1 MNRIE
6 DIDLISRIKD
16 GDTDSLDLLIRR
28 YMGLVRSM
36 VRKTF
41 IVGGEEEDLY
51 QEGLMAIIN
60 AVKLYDSSK
69 NRSFSSFVTTCIKS
83 RIIDAIRTA
92 SRDKHKPLNEASSL
106 SQTKETDLISN
117 ASYQF
122 IDPVDNYLEREW
134 MDNFHKKL
142 NDLLTQQ
149 QKDILELYFKG
160 YSYSEI
166 SKKVNL
172 PIKKIDNTLL
182 AIKNKIR
189 KEQSKFL

>member
-1 MNRIE
+1 MNKIDDNQLIE
-6 DIDLISRIKD
+6 SIRN

-28 YMGLVRSM
+28 YMGLARSM
-36 VRKTF
+36 VRKSF
-41 IVGGEEEDLY
+41 LVGGEEEDLY

-60 AVKLYDSSK
+60 AVKLYDKTK

-83 RIIDAIRTA
+83 RIIDTIRTA
-92 SRDKHKPLNEASSL
+92 TRYKHKPLNEASSL
-106 SQTKETDLISN
+106 SQTNEADLISN
-117 ASYQF
+117 TPNQI
-122 IDPVDNYLEREW
+122 IDPLDSYLEREW
-134 MDNFHKKL
+134 MDNFHK
-142 NDLLTQQ
+142 NINRLLSPQ

-166 SKKVNL
+166 SQKVNL

-189 KEQSKFL
+189 KEQNKFL